1 MTGEE
6 GEVVRVDLRTL
17 TWETGCASDKQTGG
31 EGLGEAGEFHFRQV
45 KWEVGSECRVEIR
58 WLDRPVQCWGLDQ
71 VETMCSLLA
80 DQGSLY
86 VFVICVFCLKW
97 NGPRDALTQKKAG
110 FPCSGLNAGSY
121 FISQDEG

>member
-17 TWETGCASDKQTGG
+17 TWETGCALDMQTGG
-31 EGLGEAGEFHFRQV
+31 KGLGEAGEFHFRHV
-45 KWEVGSECRVEIR
+45 KWEVGSECQVEIR
-58 WLDRPVQCWGLDQ
+58 SLDRPVQRWGLDQ

-86 VFVICVFCLKW
+86 VFVIYSELPPLQSLF
-97 NGPRDALTQKKAG
+97 
-110 FPCSGLNAGSY
+110 
-121 FISQDEG
+121 

>member
-86 VFVICVFCLKW
+86 VFVIYSESPPPVTFLALKGVLGVKNKEW
-97 NGPRDALTQKKAG
+97 APPQIS
-110 FPCSGLNAGSY
+110 SG
-121 FISQDEG
+121 DRV